1 MEAGGMEAGS
11 AVAEASSGFD
21 RLSQRDF
28 HRLAGFIQEY
38 SGIRMPPNKMTLVEG
53 RLRRRVRALGMPSL
67 TRYCRHLFDEGGMQ
81 GEAVHLID
89 AVTTNKTDF
98 FR

>member
-1 MEAGGMEAGS
+1 MEAGAMEAGAPWPRRA
-11 AVAEASSGFD
+11 AVSD

-53 RLRRRVRALGMPSL
+53 RLRRRVRVWACP
-67 TRYCRHLFDEGGMQ
+67 H
-81 GEAVHLID
+81 
-89 AVTTNKTDF
+89 
-98 FR
+98 